1 VLPYGYDFGVTRRSG
16 QAGHQPWK
24 GKALVNFGM
33 KRMTTFVVGLAVST
47 ALLATTACVP
57 QDEPGWKLAW
67 YDEFNGSAG
76 SGPDQASWV
85 FDRGG
90 EPSWGNNEWQYYT
103 NRPENVSHTGSG
115 ALAITA
121 RRERLP
127 GMDNCQYGTCD
138 ITSGRIKTKGK
149 VEQAYGRFE
158 ARIKI
163 PGGAGIWPAF
173 WMLGDNIDQ
182 VSWPKSGEIDVMEAV
197 GKEPGTAY
205 GTAHGDGFSKGG
217 SKSLPNG
224 QRLADDFHVYRIDW
238 DPSSITW
245 YLDGAQY
252 FRLRKTDLAPGQVW
266 PFDHEFFLL
275 LNVAVGG
282 RWPGPPDGSTPF
294 PATMLVDYVRL
305 YQPA

>member
-1 VLPYGYDFGVTRRSG
+1 MYTLATFARRRFGTS
-16 QAGHQPWK
+16 
-24 GKALVNFGM
+24 
-33 KRMTTFVVGLAVST
+33 LAVLAGLT
-47 ALLATTACVP
+47 ALFGTTACIP
-57 QDEPGWKLAW
+57 QDEPGWRVAW
-67 YDEFNGSAG
+67 YDEFDGAAG
-76 SGPDQASWV
+76 SGPSSASWV

-103 NRPENVSHTGSG
+103 DRPQNVSHTGTG
-115 ALAITA
+115 ILEITA

-138 ITSGRIKTKGK
+138 ITSGRIKSKGK

-158 ARIKI
+158 ARIKV

-182 VSWPKSGEIDVMEAV
+182 VSWPKSGEIDIMEAI
-197 GKEPGTAY
+197 GKDPSTVY
-205 GTAHGDGFSKGG
+205 GTAHGEGFSRGG
-217 SKSLPNG
+217 SKNLPNG
-224 QRLADDFHVYRIDW
+224 ERLADAFHVYRVDW
-238 DPSSITW
+238 DPSTITW
-245 YLDGAQY
+245 YLDGAEY
-252 FRLRKTDLAPGQVW
+252 FKLRKSDLAAGQTW

-282 RWPGPPDGSTPF
+282 RWPGPPDASTTF

-305 YQPA
+305 YQPT